1 MCLFFGTATAQNRFR
16 DFAELRDDGLKV
28 SLLFKSA
35 GGADGG
41 AEQTAAT
48 LFLTDDQSVF
58 QRQGCSR
65 ADCLTVDADA
75 LTEAYPQATGRVD
88 LQVVPAAD
96 RHLFFCTA
104 RHGRLRSGYGHQR

>member
-1 MCLFFGTATAQNRFR
+1 MCLFFATATAQNRFR
-16 DFAELRDDGLKV
+16 DFSELQDDGLKV
-28 SLLFKSA
+28 CLLFKCA

-41 AEQTAAT
+41 AEQAATT
-48 LFLTDDQSVF
+48 LFLIDDQSVF

-65 ADCLTVDADA
+65 ADCLTMVADA
-75 LTEAYPQATGRVD
+75 LTEACSQTAGRVD
-88 LQVVPAAD
+88 LQIIPAAD